1 MILDCKT
8 LAANMRQTLR
18 EEIARL
24 TCNGRR
30 APCLAIITVGE
41 DQASRVYVRNKVRAC
56 EKVGINVIHK
66 TLSECT
72 PFNDIIKTIDTYN
85 ANGAVDGVMVQLPLP
100 KHLVE
105 RQVLD
110 AIDPAKDVD
119 GLTTV
124 NVGRL
129 RSGQECFNPCTAQ
142 GIIYLLD
149 TYGVDIDG
157 KNVTIIGRSNIVGKP
172 LADLMMAKGA
182 TVTQCH
188 SRTKDLKRCTVN
200 ADVVVSAVG
209 RPKFLTADMFSQDS
223 IIIDVGIN
231 RDENGKLC
239 GDVDFDTVKDKVS
252 LITPVPGGVGTL
264 TVVELLRN
272 TIDAYR
278 QNNI

>member
-1 MILDCKT
+1 MILGCKT

-18 EEIARL
+18 EEITRL

-30 APCLAIITVGE
+30 APCLVIIAVGD
-41 DQASRVYVRNKVRAC
+41 DQASRVYVRNKIRAC
-56 EKVGINVIHK
+56 EEIGIKVIHK
-66 TLSECT
+66 TFSECA
-72 PFNDIIKTIDTYN
+72 PFNDIIKTIDAYN
-85 ANGAVDGVMVQLPLP
+85 ANGTVDGIMVQLPLP

-142 GIIYLLD
+142 GIIDLLD
-149 TYGVDIDG
+149 ICGIDIDG

-188 SRTKDLKRCTVN
+188 SRTKDLKHCTVN

-264 TVVELLRN
+264 TVVELLQN